1 MTFEFTAG
9 AGFDFLKGFS
19 EQFGAHVSG
28 NKLGIPGHMGQGN
41 IRRIDFSDNFKLL
54 IHQYT
59 LHEDFVLR
67 RRAPEAVSDLI
78 TIIFYNSS
86 LPNNQ
91 LSNREV
97 SFTCTKLNTASV
109 EVSSNDLNSEIR
121 FPGGREIYFTVVGI
135 KAALL
140 AELLGPTDPNELI
153 DRVTNGNSTFLYHLM
168 MVPEFEKALKSLAE
182 ADEAD
187 PLNRFFYKVKAQELL
202 YHVFSKLAKRENK
215 KQCHLNNQDVSR
227 LMTVRDALV
236 ADLSEPPQLRD
247 LAKLANMSE
256 TKLKQLFRQIFG
268 DSIYNYYQTVRM
280 DEAASMLRHPGVSVS
295 QVGYQLGFSNLSHFS
310 RLFAKH
316 HGKAP
321 KRYQSGG

>member
-9 AGFDFLKGFS
+9 AGFDFLTGFS
-19 EQFGAHVSG
+19 QQFGAPVIG
-28 NKLGIPGHMGQGN
+28 NQLQIPGHMGQGS
-41 IRRIDFSDNFKLL
+41 IRRIDFSDSFKLL

-59 LHEDFVLR
+59 LRDDFVLR
-67 RRAPEAVSDLI
+67 RKAPETVSDLI

-91 LSNREV
+91 LSNRER
-97 SFTCTKLNTASV
+97 SFTCTKVNTASV
-109 EVSSNDLNSEIR
+109 EVSSNDLNSEIH

-140 AELLGPTDPNELI
+140 AELLGPTEPNELI
-153 DRVTNGNSTFLYHLM
+153 DRVTNGSSTFLYHLLM
-168 MVPEFEKALKSLAE
+168 IPEFEKTLKNLAE
-182 ADEAD
+182 THEND
-187 PLNRFFYKVKAQELL
+187 PLNRFFYKVKTQELL
-202 YHVFSKLAKRENK
+202 YHVFSSLAKRENK
-215 KQCHLNNQDVSR
+215 KQCGLNNQDVGM
-227 LMTVRDALV
+227 LMTVRDALL

-280 DEAASMLRHPGVSVS
+280 EEAATMLRHPGVSVS

-321 KRYQSGG
+321 KRYQSVG

>member
-9 AGFDFLKGFS
+9 AGFDFLTDFS
-19 EQFGAHVSG
+19 EQFNAPVSG
-28 NKLGIPGHMGQGN
+28 SELRIPSHIGHGG
-41 IRRIDFSDNFKLL
+41 IRRIDFSESFKML

-59 LHEDFVLR
+59 LREEFVLKR
-67 RRAPEAVSDLI
+67 KAPEVISDLI
-78 TIIFYNSS
+78 TVIFYSS
-86 LPNNQ
+86 TLPNNQ

-97 SFTCTKLNTASV
+97 SFSCTKVNTASV

-140 AELLGPTDPNELI
+140 AELLGPIDPNQLI
-153 DRVTNGNSTFLYHLM
+153 ETVISGNSSFVYHLLM
-168 MVPEFEKALKSLAE
+168 IPDFERTLKALTE
-182 ADEAD
+182 AVEND
-187 PLNRFFYKVKAQELL
+187 PLQRFFYKVKAQELL
-202 YHVFSKLAKRENK
+202 YLVFSKLAQREDK
-215 KQCHLNNQDVSR
+215 KQCQLNNQDVSM
-227 LMTVRDALV
+227 LMKVRDVLV
-236 ADLSEPPQLRD
+236 ADLAEPPQLRD

-256 TKLKQLFRQIFG
+256 TKLKQLFRQVFG

-280 DEAASMLRHPGVSVS
+280 EEAASMLRHPGVPVS

-316 HGKAP
+316 HGKTP
-321 KRYQSGG
+321 KRYQSVG